1 MAHGTRCPAFETALK
16 IVGGAVPTARMTESA
31 YSWLGPNGRFAQIWE
46 RYEPRAGQLQ
56 MAEAV
61 ERALDAER
69 VLFCEAGTG
78 TGKTFAYLVPA
89 LLTGRRV
96 VISTA
101 TRALQDQIWNS
112 DLPLLEKALGRPI
125 SATLMKGLSNY
136 LCLRRAEL
144 AYNEANLATRSALR
158 AIEEWQHSTESGDF
172 AELTNV
178 SERDPALALVQS
190 SSDTRLGSRCP
201 YFDRCFV
208 TRMRRQAEASQL
220 LIVNHH
226 LFFADL
232 ALKGPHPG
240 LVIPEYD
247 AVILDE
253 AHQIEDTAALFF
265 GTRVSQRQL
274 TNLVK
279 DANSLLNQARST
291 SNLPT
296 QVEQSALALFAKVCE
311 GTASD
316 ARTRLA
322 EDVWVGQTHRAYLEL
337 DEVLDGLGHAAN
349 AAKVG
354 VEDERETWEGLD
366 AITRRS
372 QDLRNALAF
381 VVDGDSKHVTWLD
394 RSSSGTALS
403 ATPVDVAPILQRRL
417 FESGRCV
424 VFTSATLAT
433 PEAPLPS
440 LTNPTEEYLAAP
452 PKAELSRFGYARR
465 RLGAIGI
472 IQPVDELVVE
482 SPFDFRNNALLFVAK
497 DLPEPREEGF
507 SEQAL
512 PVVSELLLAANG
524 GAFVLTTSFRVL
536 KTLHERLRATW
547 EAMPWSGEPPLLLA
561 QGSAPKTQLLQ
572 TFKQAGNA
580 VLVATMSFWEGVDVP
595 GDALRLVI
603 IDKIPFSVP
612 TDPLVAAR
620 VQHLEE
626 SHQNP
631 FNELYI
637 PSAQMALK
645 QGFGRLIRSATDRG
659 VVALL
664 DSRLHRRGY
673 GQRILGALPPA
684 KRTARLSD
692 AVAFLRGLQSTTDR
706 V

>member
-1 MAHGTRCPAFETALK
+1 
-16 IVGGAVPTARMTESA
+16 MTESA

-46 RYEPRAGQLQ
+46 RYEARSGQLA

-89 LLTGRRV
+89 LLTGRRI

-144 AYNEANLATRSALR
+144 AYNEATLSTRSALR
-158 AIEEWQHSTESGDF
+158 AIEEWQHNTETGDF

-232 ALKGPHPG
+232 ALKGAHPG
-240 LVIPEYD
+240 LVIPDYD

-253 AHQIEDTAALFF
+253 AHQVEDTAALFF

-279 DANSLLNQARST
+279 DATMLLQQAQAK
-291 SNLPT
+291 SNLPS
-296 QVEQSALALFAKVCE
+296 QVEKSALALFSKVCE
-311 GTASD
+311 GTATD
-316 ARTRLA
+316 TRTRLS
-322 EDVWVGQTHRAYLEL
+322 EDVWIGQTHRAYLDL
-337 DEVLDGLGHAAN
+337 DEMLDSLTHATN
-349 AAKVG
+349 AAKPG
-354 VEDERETWEGLD
+354 VEDQRETWEGLD

-372 QDLRNALAF
+372 QDLRNSLAF
-381 VVDGDSKHVTWLD
+381 VVDGDNKHVTWLD
-394 RSSSGTALS
+394 RSANGTALS

-433 PEAPLPS
+433 PEAPLPTLS
-440 LTNPTEEYLAAP
+440 NPGDDFLAEP
-452 PKAELSRFGYARR
+452 PKAQLSRFGYARR

-472 IQPVDELVVE
+472 IQPVDELVVD
-482 SPFDFRNNALLFVAK
+482 SPFDFRNHALLFVAK
-497 DLPEPREEGF
+497 DLPEPRDEGF

-536 KTLHERLRATW
+536 KALHERLLAAWDT
-547 EAMPWSGEPPLLLA
+547 MPWAGPAPQLLV

-645 QGFGRLIRSATDRG
+645 QGFGRLIRTATDRG

-684 KRTARLSD
+684 KRTAKLND
-692 AVAFLRGLQSTTDR
+692 AVAFLRAMQSNAP
-706 V
+706 

>member
-1 MAHGTRCPAFETALK
+1 
-16 IVGGAVPTARMTESA
+16 MTETA
-31 YSWLGPNGRFAQIWE
+31 YSWLGPAGRFAQMWE
-46 RYEPRAGQLQ
+46 RYEARPGQLE
-56 MAEAV
+56 MATAV

-78 TGKTFAYLVPA
+78 TGKTLAYLVPA

-112 DLPLLEKALGRPI
+112 DLPLLERALGKPI

-144 AYNEANLATRSALR
+144 AYSEATLSTRSALR
-158 AIEEWQHSTESGDF
+158 AIEDWQHTTETGDF
-172 AELTNV
+172 AELTGV
-178 SERDPALALVQS
+178 SERDPALPLVQS
-190 SSDTRLGSRCP
+190 SSDTRLGARCP

-240 LVIPEYD
+240 LVIPDYD

-253 AHQIEDTAALFF
+253 AHQVEDTAALFF

-274 TNLVK
+274 TTLVK
-279 DANSLLNQARST
+279 DATLLLQQAQTT
-291 SNLPT
+291 SNLPA
-296 QVEQSALALFAKVCE
+296 QVERAALGLFAKLSE
-311 GTASD
+311 GTTTD
-316 ARTRLA
+316 ARTRLD
-322 EDVWVGQTHRAYLEL
+322 EDVWYGATHRAYLEL
-337 DEVLDGLGHAAN
+337 DEVLDGLNHAASS
-349 AAKVG
+349 AKQQL
-354 VEDERETWEGLD
+354 EDRRETWEGLD
-366 AITRRS
+366 AVSRRS
-372 QDLRNALAF
+372 QDLRDALAF

-394 RSSSGTALS
+394 RSGAGTAIS

-417 FESGRCV
+417 FESGKCI

-433 PEAPLPS
+433 PEAPLPVIMS
-440 LTNPTEEYLAAP
+440 PNEDYPEPVARAP
-452 PKAELSRFGYARR
+452 LSRFGYARR
-465 RLGAIGI
+465 RLGALDI

-482 SPFDFRNNALLFVAK
+482 SPFDFRNHALLFVAK
-497 DLPEPREEGF
+497 ELPEPRDEGF

-512 PVVSELLLAANG
+512 PLIRELLLAAGG

-536 KTLHERLRATW
+536 RTLYERLLSDW
-547 EAMPWSGEPPLLLA
+547 HQLPWPDAPPPLLV
-561 QGSAPKTQLLQ
+561 QGAAPKTQLLQ
-572 TFKQAGNA
+572 AFKQSGNA

-595 GDALRLVI
+595 GEALRLVI

-620 VQHLEE
+620 VQHLEQLN
-626 SHQNP
+626 QNP
-631 FNELYI
+631 FNELHI

-645 QGFGRLIRSATDRG
+645 QGFGRLIRTATDRG

-664 DSRLHRRGY
+664 DSRLHRKGY
-673 GQRILGALPPA
+673 GQRVLSALPPA
-684 KRTARLSD
+684 RRSTRLSD
-692 AVAFLRGLQSTTDR
+692 AVAFLHELRASGK
-706 V
+706 

>member
-1 MAHGTRCPAFETALK
+1 
-16 IVGGAVPTARMTESA
+16 MTETA
-31 YSWLGPNGRFAQIWE
+31 YSWLGPAGRFAKIWQ
-46 RYEPRAGQLQ
+46 RYEARPGQLE
-56 MAEAV
+56 MATAV

-78 TGKTFAYLVPA
+78 TGKTLAYLVPA

-112 DLPLLEKALGRPI
+112 DLPLLERALGKPI

-144 AYNEANLATRSALR
+144 AYSEATLSTRSALR
-158 AIEEWQHSTESGDF
+158 AIEDWQHSTETGDF
-172 AELTNV
+172 ADLTGV
-178 SERDPALALVQS
+178 SERDPAIALVQS
-190 SSDTRLGSRCP
+190 SSDTRLGARCP

-240 LVIPEYD
+240 LVIPDYD

-253 AHQIEDTAALFF
+253 AHQVEDTAALFF

-274 TNLVK
+274 TTLVK
-279 DANSLLNQARST
+279 DATLLLQQSQAK

-296 QVEQSALALFAKVCE
+296 QVEQAALGLFAKLSE
-311 GTASD
+311 GTSAD
-316 ARTRLA
+316 ARTRLD
-322 EDVWVGQTHRAYLEL
+322 EDVWYGATHRSYLDL
-337 DEVLDGLGHAAN
+337 DEVLEGLAHATN
-349 AAKVG
+349 SAKVQ
-354 VEDERETWEGLD
+354 VEDQRETWEGLD
-366 AITRRS
+366 AIARRS
-372 QDLRNALAF
+372 QDLRDALAF

-394 RSSSGTALS
+394 RSSAGTAIS

-417 FESGRCV
+417 FESGKCI

-440 LTNPTEEYLAAP
+440 LESSSDDYSEPAP
-452 PKAELSRFGYARR
+452 HRPQSRFGYARR
-465 RLGAIGI
+465 RLGALDI

-482 SPFDFRNNALLFVAK
+482 SPFDFKNHALLFVAK
-497 DLPEPREEGF
+497 DLPEPRDEGF

-512 PVVSELLLAANG
+512 PMIRELLLASGG

-536 KTLHERLRATW
+536 KTLHEKLLSDWHKLAWQGTQ
-547 EAMPWSGEPPLLLA
+547 PPLLV
-561 QGSAPKTQLLQ
+561 QGAGPKTQLLQ
-572 TFKQAGNA
+572 AFKQAGNA

-620 VQHLEE
+620 VQHLEQLN
-626 SHQNP
+626 QNP
-631 FNELYI
+631 FNELHI

-645 QGFGRLIRSATDRG
+645 QGFGRLIRTASDRG

-664 DSRLHRRGY
+664 DSRLHRKGY
-673 GQRILGALPPA
+673 GQRVLSALPPA
-684 KRTARLSD
+684 RRSTRLSD
-692 AVAFLRGLQSTTDR
+692 AVAFLHELRASGK
-706 V
+706 

>member
-1 MAHGTRCPAFETALK
+1 MS
-16 IVGGAVPTARMTESA
+16 ESA
-31 YSWLGPNGRFAQIWE
+31 NSWLGSQGRFAQIWE
-46 RYEPRAGQLQ
+46 RYEPRPGQLE
-56 MAEAV
+56 MAGAV
-61 ERALDAER
+61 ERALASER

-78 TGKTFAYLVPA
+78 TGKTFAYLIPA
-89 LLTGRRV
+89 LLSGRRV

-112 DLPLLEKALGRPI
+112 DLPLLEKAWGRPI
-125 SATLMKGLSNY
+125 SATLMKGLANY
-136 LCLRRAEL
+136 VCLRRAEL
-144 AYNEANLATRSALR
+144 AYSKADLATRSTLR
-158 AIEEWQHSTESGDF
+158 ALEEWQATTQTGDF
-172 AELTNV
+172 SELTNV

-190 SSDTRLGSRCP
+190 SSDTRIGSRCP

-208 TRMRRQAEASQL
+208 TRMRRQAESSQL

-253 AHQIEDTAALFF
+253 AHQAEDTAALFF
-265 GTRVSQRQL
+265 GTRVSHRQL
-274 TNLVK
+274 STLVK
-279 DANSLLNQARST
+279 DTTLLLERAQAV
-291 SNLPT
+291 SNLPR
-296 QVEQSALALFAKVCE
+296 QVEQNAASLFDRLSAGVPAE
-311 GTASD
+311 T
-316 ARTRLA
+316 RTRLN
-322 EDVWVGQTHRAYLEL
+322 EDVWLGETQRAYLEL
-337 DEVLDGLGHAAN
+337 DQVLEGLGHAAAN
-349 AAKVG
+349 AKRT

-366 AITRRS
+366 AISRRT

-381 VVDGDSKHVTWLD
+381 VVDGDRKHVTWLD
-394 RSSSGTALS
+394 RSGNGVALS
-403 ATPVDVAPILQRRL
+403 ATPVDVAPILQHRL
-417 FESGRCV
+417 FESGKCV

-433 PEAPLPS
+433 PEGRLPS
-440 LTNPTEEYLAAP
+440 LTSYLDDLDATQEPAARP
-452 PKAELSRFGYARR
+452 LSRFSYARR

-482 SPFDFRNNALLFVAK
+482 SPFDFRTNALLFLAK
-497 DLPEPREEGF
+497 DLPEPRDEGF
-507 SEQAL
+507 SEQAI
-512 PVVSELLLAANG
+512 PTIRELLLAAGG

-536 KTLHERLRATW
+536 KTLHERLSRDWDVLPWPA
-547 EAMPWSGEPPLLLA
+547 EAPRLLV
-561 QGSAPKTQLLQ
+561 QGTAPKSQLLQ
-572 TFKQAGNA
+572 TFKEHGNA

-664 DSRLHRRGY
+664 DSRLHRKGY

-684 KRTARLSD
+684 RRTTRLSD
-692 AVAFLRGLQSTTDR
+692 AVTFLRTLRESAR
-706 V
+706 S

>member
-1 MAHGTRCPAFETALK
+1 
-16 IVGGAVPTARMTESA
+16 MTETA
-31 YSWLGPNGRFAQIWE
+31 YSWLGPAGRFAKIWE
-46 RYEPRAGQLQ
+46 RYEARPGQLE
-56 MAEAV
+56 MATAV
-61 ERALDAER
+61 ERALDSER

-78 TGKTFAYLVPA
+78 TGKTLAYLVPA

-112 DLPLLEKALGRPI
+112 DLPLLERALGKPI

-144 AYNEANLATRSALR
+144 AYSEATLSTRSALR
-158 AIEEWQHSTESGDF
+158 AIEEWQHSTETGDF
-172 AELTNV
+172 AELTGV
-178 SERDPALALVQS
+178 SERDPSIALVQS
-190 SSDTRLGSRCP
+190 SSDTRLGARCP

-240 LVIPEYD
+240 LVIPDYD

-253 AHQIEDTAALFF
+253 AHQVEDTAALFF

-274 TNLVK
+274 TTLVK
-279 DANSLLNQARST
+279 DATLLLQQAQAK
-291 SNLPT
+291 SNLPA
-296 QVEQSALALFAKVCE
+296 QVEQAALGLFAKLSE
-311 GTASD
+311 GTAAE
-316 ARTRLA
+316 ARTRLD
-322 EDVWVGQTHRAYLEL
+322 EDVWYGATHRSYLDL
-337 DEVLDGLGHAAN
+337 DEMLEGLSHATSS
-349 AAKVG
+349 AKHQL
-354 VEDERETWEGLD
+354 EDQRETWEGLD
-366 AITRRS
+366 ALARRS
-372 QDLRNALAF
+372 QDLRDALAF

-394 RSSSGTALS
+394 RSGAGTAIS

-417 FESGRCV
+417 FESGKCI

-440 LTNPTEEYLAAP
+440 LTNSLDEYVEQAP
-452 PKAELSRFGYARR
+452 RGSLSRFGYARR
-465 RLGAIGI
+465 RLGAIDI

-482 SPFDFRNNALLFVAK
+482 SPFDFKNHALLFVAK
-497 DLPEPREEGF
+497 DLPEPRDEGF

-512 PVVSELLLAANG
+512 PMIRELLLASGG

-536 KTLHERLRATW
+536 KTLHERLRADW
-547 EAMPWSGEPPLLLA
+547 HNLPWPDAQPPLLV
-561 QGSAPKTQLLQ
+561 QGAGPKTQLLQ
-572 TFKQAGNA
+572 AFKQAGNA

-620 VQHLEE
+620 VQHLEQLN
-626 SHQNP
+626 QNP
-631 FNELYI
+631 FNELHI

-645 QGFGRLIRSATDRG
+645 QGFGRLIRTATDRG

-664 DSRLHRRGY
+664 DSRVHRKGY
-673 GQRILGALPPA
+673 GQRVLSALPPA
-684 KRTARLSD
+684 RRSTRLSD
-692 AVAFLRGLQSTTDR
+692 AVAFLHELRTSGK
-706 V
+706 